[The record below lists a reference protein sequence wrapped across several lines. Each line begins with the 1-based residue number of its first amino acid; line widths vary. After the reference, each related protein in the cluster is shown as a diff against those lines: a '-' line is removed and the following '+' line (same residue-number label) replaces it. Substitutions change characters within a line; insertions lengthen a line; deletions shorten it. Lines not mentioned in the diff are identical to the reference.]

1 MKKSLFMALA
11 AGTFLFSACSSD
23 DALNNDVA
31 QDNSAQQ
38 IVLQVASSGDGLQT
52 RAGRPLYS
60 SAALQAI
67 NKVRVLVYNTT
78 DKTIAYDSQNT
89 IDWTKSLEYTTNG
102 HGRRLTITLKGDD
115 KLDDGAYKIVAIGY
129 YDTDAIKTDYTFKMG
144 ENNVASATLKATTY
158 SDITATLAAGKDAEE
173 VFAGEADL
181 TISDKNVSNKADGEI
196 GAAVTLHRQVAG
208 GFGYFTNIP
217 AHIDGVEATSLRLVM
232 RKKNDVL
239 KFNNFNST
247 FTASGETGSVIKYAV
262 NGSASASAPTSDAKF
277 SDGSDAFVLY
287 SINLKDWF
295 PNGDKSG
302 DGFLGKA
309 DYDVNADNW
318 TRPSSIKASMLEGSV
333 FAGKFIVPF
342 KFTDGKVTMEL
353 QLMGKSAGASEEH
366 IIKVWNVTIPDHNTD
381 PSKGEV
387 DRSNSIFNVVR
398 NHMYNLGVKTTQ
410 DTKPEPG
417 KPDPDPDPVTP
428 PTPGPDQPED
438 LSKGQNLVLKVN
450 DNWETIHQ
458 MEIE

>member
-67 NKVRVLVYNTT
+67 NKVRVLVYKTT
-78 DKTIAYDSQNT
+78 DKKIAYDSQNT

-129 YDTDAIKTDYTFKMG
+129 YDTDAVKTDYTFKMG
-144 ENNVASATLKATTY
+144 ENNVASATLKETTY

-181 TISDKNVSNKADGEI
+181 TISEKNVSNKADGEI

-217 AHIDGVEATSLRLVM
+217 AHIDGVKATSLRLVM

-239 KFNNFNST
+239 TFNNFNNT
-247 FTASGETGSVIKYAV
+247 FTASGETGSAIMYAV
-262 NGSASASAPTSDAKF
+262 NGSASAFAPTSDAKF

-287 SINLKDWF
+287 SINLNDWF
-295 PNGDKSG
+295 TADDSNN
-302 DGFLGKA
+302 DGILNENDTWQK
-309 DYDVNADNW
+309 D
-318 TRPSSIKASMLEGSV
+318 SKIKASMLKGSV
-333 FAGKFIVPF
+333 FAGKFIIPF
-342 KFTDGKVTMEL
+342 EFESDKNTMEL
-353 QLMGKSAGASEEH
+353 QLMGKKDGETNEH
-366 IIKVWNVTIPDHNTD
+366 IIKVWNVTIPDYNTET
-381 PSKGEV
+381 SKGKV
-387 DRSNSIFNVVR
+387 DQSNSIFNVVR

-428 PTPGPDQPED
+428 PDPGTDKPED